1 MIGNDIIVAL
11 ITSMGGATITNLYT
25 NLGGR
30 RKKKLDQLK
39 EQKEIAREEIE
50 NANTLVLSLKTNVID
65 PMRSELETQQHE
77 INKLKKE
84 VATQDTYILELK
96 KWVQSTVTRL
106 SSDWLVAH
114 PIPIRKEITE
124 NEQ

>member
-30 RKKKLDQLK
+30 HKKKLDQLK

-65 PMRSELETQQHE
+65 PMRSELEAQQYE

-96 KWVQSTVTRL
+96 KWVQSTVPRL

-114 PIPIRKEITE
+114 PIPIRKENTRE
-124 NEQ
+124 